1 MKRLLKSSKFWAVI
15 VGIVGVFLTHL
26 VGLSPEQ
33 IESANA
39 LIVTLVGIFIG
50 GTVAE
55 DVAEKL
61 RGAKK
66 R

>member
-1 MKRLLKSSKFWAVI
+1 MKRLLNSSKFWAVI
-15 VGIVGVFLTHL
+15 IGIVGVMLTHF

-61 RGAKK
+61 RGKK
-66 R
+66 Q

>member
-15 VGIVGVFLTHL
+15 IGIVGVFLTHL
-26 VGLSPEQ
+26 VGLAPEQ

-61 RGAKK
+61 RGKK